1 VSTVISA
8 RLKGAGS
15 NTFRSLRTRNYRLYF
30 TGQLISICGT
40 WMQTIA
46 QALLV
51 LDLSHN
57 NGLAAGTVIAIQFT
71 PTLFLGA
78 FAGVVADRFDK
89 RMLMMLTQLL
99 MAFNAVVLAAL
110 TLTDNVSLTVVYSI
124 VLANGLVTVLDMPL
138 RQSFVSEMVDD
149 EDLANAVALNSAV
162 FNGARIIGPAVAA
175 GVLLFTGKGVCFLIN
190 AVSYFAVIICLALM
204 RVDELNPPQRAP
216 RARGQ
221 VREGIRYTWSQRQ
234 VRYTVMLV
242 GLYGTVAFSFNVTL
256 PLMARL
262 VFHDEKTFSAMT
274 VAMGIGS
281 LIGALI
287 TAARKAPTARV
298 LLIAAGG
305 FALANIGAA
314 ASPSVGVMLPLLVL
328 MGVCSITFLSTAN
341 ALVQLSANPMMRGR
355 VMALYSMVLLSGT
368 PTGNLIAGWLANSI
382 GPRWAVAF
390 SGIGTALA
398 LLLLGSR
405 VRDRKPPAEDD
416 RSVLG
421 ARSRLGDE
429 KVLDEEGAA
438 DEATM
443 IGN

>member
-1 VSTVISA
+1 VIPA
-8 RLKGAGS
+8 RLRGAGS

-78 FAGVVADRFDK
+78 LAGVVADRFDK
-89 RMLMMLTQLL
+89 RKLMMLTQVL
-99 MAFNAVVLAAL
+99 MAFNAVVLAVL
-110 TLTDNVSLTVVYSI
+110 TLTDHVSLTVVYAI

-138 RQSFVSEMVDD
+138 RQSFVSEMVND

-162 FNGARIIGPAVAA
+162 FNGARIIGPAIAA

-190 AVSYFAVIICLALM
+190 AVSYFAVIICLSLM
-204 RVDELNPPQRAP
+204 RVHELNPPMRAP
-216 RARGQ
+216 RAKGQ

-234 VRYTVMLV
+234 VRYTVLLV

-262 VFHDEKTFSAMT
+262 VFHDEKTFSTMT
-274 VAMGIGS
+274 IAMGIGS

-287 TAARKAPTARV
+287 TAARKAPSARV
-298 LLIAAGG
+298 LLIAATG
-305 FALANIGAA
+305 FAVANIGAA
-314 ASPSVGVMLPLLVL
+314 ASPSVGVMLPLLLL

-341 ALVQLSANPMMRGR
+341 ALVQLSASPMMRGR

-368 PTGNLIAGWLANSI
+368 PAGNLIAGWLANSV

-390 SGIGTALA
+390 SGIGTAVA
-398 LLLLGSR
+398 LLLVGSR
-405 VRDRKPPAEDD
+405 VRDPRPAVPSDARAVRGDRLAAEEIIDD
-416 RSVLG
+416 E
-421 ARSRLGDE
+421 A
-429 KVLDEEGAA
+429 AA